1 MPTTKMFKCFML
13 LLLFS
18 LVPAKAQT
26 SGELRQKY
34 GNPDDKGRYVVRP
47 GVMMSV
53 TAASNG
59 KVSDVW
65 IEAQSAPQLDDPA
78 EKGIPQKILAGLINE
93 FAPISRRGRYIRSL
107 TFSGG
112 CTSIAGTEYE
122 HVTVQ
127 QTSLCAAGGR
137 VLSSAAI
144 HWKEH

>member
-78 EKGIPQKILAGLINE
+78 EKGIPQKILAELM
-93 FAPISRRGRYIRSL
+93 AL
-107 TFSGG
+107 LH
-112 CTSIAGTEYE
+112 A
-122 HVTVQ
+122 V
-127 QTSLCAAGGR
+127 
-137 VLSSAAI
+137 
-144 HWKEH
+144 